1 MSVLQREAPW
11 LGALR
16 TGSYVT
22 TSEQMPR
29 EEGIRYSPLK
39 EPSWLHLCSNQG
51 GTAKHSLVPFGTGL
65 FWSFST
71 KDTANPIFCIALGGN
86 LNGKHQT

>member
-39 EPSWLHLCSNQG
+39 ELSWLHYAASRVEPRSI
-51 GTAKHSLVPFGTGL
+51 ASSLLGRGFFGL
-65 FWSFST
+65 FQQKTQQFQF
-71 KDTANPIFCIALGGN
+71 FCIAL
-86 LNGKHQT
+86 QEVI